1 MKNLKTHK
9 QSLCSEAVTKAA
21 SAQAR
26 FRVTSIAMGVATA
39 LAVSAPAVLHA
50 QEVEESEN
58 QELEEVVVKGY
69 RRSLQNSFAIKEDSQ
84 QIIEVVTAE
93 DIGKL
98 PDVSIAE
105 SLARLPGLAAQ
116 RLNGRGQVISVRGLS
131 PDFSTALFNGREQV
145 SVGDN
150 RGVEFDQYPSELLS
164 GVVVYKTPDA
174 SLLGQGLAGTS
185 DLQSIRPLA
194 QSERVLAVNARYI
207 LSDEALNSDGED
219 DGYRFN
225 VTYADKFFD
234 ETLGV
239 AIGFA
244 SLDNPSQGTE
254 FRGWGYPDV
263 DGNLVLGGHDSLVR
277 SSTLERDSVMAV
289 IEYQPTDRSA
299 HTFDLFH
306 SKFEETDLLR
316 GVEGGLQWSGAQLQS
331 GFNATDGFINNGTY
345 TGVKYVVRNDVESR
359 DADLF
364 AAGYNYEYRVSDNW
378 VAEIDLSHSS
388 VDRDD
393 RILESY
399 SGLGPN
405 GEGFIGVANFNSG
418 SSGTFF
424 TGNNINYADRS
435 QFSIT
440 DPLGWGGGA
449 PQGQQVGYLNQ
460 PSIED
465 TLNQITISAERSFEG
480 VISSVEFGL
489 NAKNREKS
497 KIADEF
503 ILDIPGSTRENPIR
517 TAALPT
523 QTGFADLSF
532 LGLGQLATYDPR
544 DVLNSGGFQLLRNT
558 NADVAIKSWLVE
570 EDVITAYAQFGL
582 DTQVFGKS
590 LTGNFGVQVI
600 RTDQES
606 RALGAD
612 SANTAIAAPLVGGRE
627 YTEVLPS
634 LNLIYGI
641 AENQYLKFGAARTL
655 ARPRMDELRVSR
667 QFSFNP
673 QLVNSTDPNMSPWSG
688 SGGNPELDPW
698 LANSIDLSY
707 EWYFADRAGYLAL
720 AYFYKDLD
728 SYVFNTNE
736 LVDFTP
742 LLGAIGSFQPV
753 QTTGFLNRPV
763 NGEGGRV
770 DGFEAAITITS
781 ELFTNALP
789 GLGLTVNYTST
800 DSAVRAD
807 PDDDE
812 FITLPGLSDEVWNA
826 TLFYEIGG
834 FSARVSQRH
843 RSDFL
848 GEIQGFGAG
857 REFRTVGEETIL
869 DAQVSYEIQEG
880 RYAGLTFYLQGNNLT
895 DEPFVTFNTQDDSRQ
910 VINFEEYGPTYLVGA
925 SYKF

>member
-1 MKNLKTHK
+1 MKKYKT
-9 QSLCSEAVTKAA
+9 QVENEFSNSSV
-21 SAQAR
+21 R
-26 FRVTSIAMGVATA
+26 FRATGVAMGVAAA
-39 LAVSAPAVLHA
+39 LTMAHSTTSFA
-50 QEVEESEN
+50 QEDIAADNVELDEI
-58 QELEEVVVKGY
+58 VVKGY
-69 RRSLQNSFAIKEDSQ
+69 RRSLQNSFALKEESQ

-194 QSERVLAVNARYI
+194 QTDRVMALNVRYI
-207 LSDEALNSDGED
+207 VSDDALNSDGDD
-219 DGYRFN
+219 DGYRVN
-225 VTYADKFFD
+225 ATYVDKFLD
-234 ETLGV
+234 DTLGV

-244 SLDNPSQGTE
+244 SLNNPSQGTE

-263 DGNLVLGGHDSLVR
+263 NGDLVLGGHDSLVR
-277 SSTLERDSVMAV
+277 TSTLERDAFMAV
-289 IEYQPTDRSA
+289 VEYQPTDRVA
-299 HTFDLFH
+299 HTFDLYY

-316 GVEGGLQWSGAQLQS
+316 GVEGGLQWSGAQLQP
-331 GFNATDGFINNGTY
+331 GFTANNGFITDGTY

-364 AAGYNYEYRVSDNW
+364 ALGYKFEYQISDEW
-378 VAEIDLSHSS
+378 AATVDLSHSS

-393 RILESY
+393 QILESY
-399 SGLGPN
+399 SGLGPSDQ
-405 GEGFIGVANFNSG
+405 GYVGVANFNLSG
-418 SSGTFF
+418 SGAFF
-424 TGNNINYADRS
+424 SGNNINYADRT

-449 PQGQQVGYLNQ
+449 PEGQQVGYLNQ

-465 TLNQITISAERSFEG
+465 TLNQITLSAERALEG
-480 VISSVEFGL
+480 SLSSIEFGV
-489 NAKNREKS
+489 NYKNREKQ

-503 ILDIPGSTRENPIR
+503 ILDIPGSTRANPIR
-517 TAALPT
+517 TMALPNAS
-523 QTGFADLSF
+523 GFADLSF
-532 LGLGQLATYDPR
+532 LGLGSLAAYDPR
-544 DVLNSGGFQLLRNT
+544 DILNSGGFQLLRNPS
-558 NADVAIKSWLVE
+558 ADVTEKSWLVE
-570 EDVITAYAQFGL
+570 EDVLTAYVQVGL
-582 DTQVFGKS
+582 DTELGGKA
-590 LTGNFGVQVI
+590 LTGNFGVQVV

-606 RALGAD
+606 RALGAV
-612 SANTAIAAPLVGGRE
+612 SGNSAIAAPISGGKTF
-627 YTEVLPS
+627 TEVLPS
-634 LNLIYGI
+634 LNLIYNV
-641 AENQYLKFGAARTL
+641 AENQYLKFGAARTM
-655 ARPRMDELRVSR
+655 ARPRMDEMRVSR

-673 QLVNSTDPNMSPWSG
+673 QLVNSVDPNMSPWGG

-707 EWYFADRAGYLAL
+707 EWYFADRAGYFAL

-728 SYVFNTNE
+728 SYVFKTNE

-742 LLGAIGSFQPV
+742 LLGTIGSFQPA

-763 NGEGGRV
+763 NGEGGSV
-770 DGFEAAITITS
+770 DGFEVALTVTS
-781 ELFTNALP
+781 EMFSDSFP
-789 GLGLTVNYTST
+789 GLGLTVNYTNT
-800 DSAVRAD
+800 DSAVKAD
-807 PDDDE
+807 PSDTE
-812 FITLPGLSDEVWNA
+812 TITLPGLSEDVWNA
-826 TLFYEIGG
+826 TLFYENGG
-834 FSARVSQRH
+834 FSARISQRY

-848 GEIQGFGAG
+848 GELQGFGAG
-857 REFRTVGEETIL
+857 REFRTVAEESIV
-869 DAQVSYEIQEG
+869 DAQISYEIQEG
-880 RYAGLTFYLQGNNLT
+880 RYAGLTFYLQGNNLN
-895 DEPFVTFNTQDDSRQ
+895 DEPFVTYNTQDDSRQ
-910 VINFEEYGPTYLVGA
+910 IINYEEYGPTYLIGA

>member
-1 MKNLKTHK
+1 MKNHITHV
-9 QSLCSEAVTKAA
+9 QAEATKK
-21 SAQAR
+21 R
-26 FRVTSIAMGVATA
+26 FRATSVALGVAAA
-39 LAVSAPAVLHA
+39 LMASAPAVVNA
-50 QEVEESEN
+50 QSNVVSESG
-58 QELEEVVVKGY
+58 ELDEVVVKGY
-69 RRSLQNSFAIKEDSQ
+69 RRSLQNSFALKEDSQ

-185 DLQSIRPLA
+185 DLQSIRPLS
-194 QSERVLAVNARYI
+194 QNERVLALNLRYI
-207 LSDEALNSDGED
+207 VSDEALNSDGDD
-219 DGYRFN
+219 DGYRLN
-225 VTYADKFFD
+225 ATYVDKFLD
-234 ETLGV
+234 DTLGV
-239 AIGFA
+239 AVGFA
-244 SLDNPSQGTE
+244 SLNSPSQGTE

-277 SSTLERDSVMAV
+277 TSTLERDAVMAV
-289 IEYQPTDRSA
+289 VEYQPTDRVA
-299 HTFDLFH
+299 HTFDLYY

-316 GVEGGLQWSGAQLQS
+316 GVEGGLQWSGAQLQP

-364 AAGYNYEYRVSDNW
+364 AVGYKFEYQVNDQW
-378 VAEIDLSHSS
+378 AATVDLSHSS

-393 RILESY
+393 QILESY
-399 SGLGPN
+399 SGLGPSDQ
-405 GEGFIGVANFNSG
+405 GYVGVANFRVNERG
-418 SSGTFF
+418 AFF
-424 TGNNINYADRS
+424 SGNNINYSDRS
-435 QFSIT
+435 QFSLT

-449 PQGQQVGYLNQ
+449 PQGQQVGYLNR

-465 TLNQITISAERSFEG
+465 TLNQITISAERSLDGPF
-480 VISSVEFGL
+480 SSIEIGANF
-489 NAKNREKS
+489 KNREKS

-503 ILDIPGSTRENPIR
+503 ILDLPGNTRDNPVR
-517 TAALPT
+517 TGALPT
-523 QTGFADLSF
+523 QSGVADLSF
-532 LGLGQLATYDPR
+532 LGLGNLATYDPR

-558 NADVAIKSWLVE
+558 NADVAIKSWVVE
-570 EDVITAYAQFGL
+570 EDVLTGYVQVGL
-582 DTQVFGKS
+582 DTELFGKS
-590 LTGNFGVQVI
+590 LAGNFGVQVI

-612 SANTAIAAPLVGGRE
+612 SANAAIAAPLVGGKKF
-627 YTEVLPS
+627 TEVLPS
-634 LNLIYGI
+634 LNLIYSV
-641 AENQYLKFGAARTL
+641 ADNQYLKLGLARTM
-655 ARPRMDELRVSR
+655 ARPRMDEMRVSR

-673 QLVNSTDPNMSPWSG
+673 QLVNSTDPNMSPWGG

-698 LANSIDLSY
+698 LANSLDLSY
-707 EWYFADRAGYLAL
+707 EWYFADRAGYFAL

-736 LVDFTP
+736 QVDFTP
-742 LLGAIGSFQPV
+742 LLGTIGNFQPV

-763 NGEGGRV
+763 NGEGGSV
-770 DGFEAAITITS
+770 DGFEAALTVTS
-781 ELFTNALP
+781 EMFTEALP
-789 GLGLTVNYTST
+789 GLGLTINYTST
-800 DSAVRAD
+800 DSAVKAD
-807 PDDDE
+807 PTDE
-812 FITLPGLSDEVWNA
+812 DTITLPGLSDKVWNA

-834 FSARVSQRH
+834 FSARVSQRY

-857 REFRTVGEETIL
+857 REFRTVAEESIV
-869 DAQVSYEIQEG
+869 DAQLSYEIQEG
-880 RYAGLTFYLQGNNLT
+880 RYAGLTFYLQGNNLN
-895 DEPFVTFNTQDDSRQ
+895 DEPFVTYNTQDDARQ
-910 VINFEEYGPTYLVGA
+910 IVNYEKYGPTYLVGA

>member
-1 MKNLKTHK
+1 MKNLITHK
-9 QSLCSEAVTKAA
+9 QALGAEADKRAA
-21 SAQAR
+21 GTSAR
-26 FRVTSIAMGVATA
+26 FRVTSVAMGVAAA
-39 LAVSAPAVLHA
+39 LAVSAPAALFA
-50 QEVEESEN
+50 QQADESEN
-58 QELEEVVVKGY
+58 TELEEVVVKGY
-69 RRSLQNSFAIKEDSQ
+69 RRSLQNSFALKEESQ
-84 QIIEVVTAE
+84 QIIEVITAE

-194 QSERVLAVNARYI
+194 QTERVLAVNARYI

-225 VTYADKFFD
+225 VTYADKFLD
-234 ETLGV
+234 DTLGV

-254 FRGWGYPDV
+254 FRGWGYPEV

-277 SSTLERDSVMAV
+277 SSTLQRDSVMAV
-289 IEYQPTDRSA
+289 IEYQPTDRAA
-299 HTFDLFH
+299 HTFDLFY

-316 GVEGGLQWSGAQLQS
+316 GVEGGLQWSSAQLQP
-331 GFNATDGFINNGTY
+331 GFNATNGFINNGTY

-364 AAGYNYEYRVSDNW
+364 AVGYNYEYQVNDTW
-378 VAEIDLSHSS
+378 VAELDLSHSS

-393 RILESY
+393 QILESY

-418 SSGTFF
+418 ASGAFF

-465 TLNQITISAERSFEG
+465 TLNQITISAERSFDG

-489 NAKNREKS
+489 NAKSREKS
-497 KIADEF
+497 KVADEF

-517 TAALPT
+517 TAALPV
-523 QTGFADLSF
+523 QSGFADLSF

-570 EDVITAYAQFGL
+570 EDVLTAYVQFGL
-582 DTQVFGKS
+582 NTEVFGKS
-590 LTGNFGVQVI
+590 LTGNVGVQVI
-600 RTDQES
+600 RTDQQS

-612 SANTAIAAPLVGGRE
+612 SANAAIAAPLVGGRE

-634 LNLIYGI
+634 LNLIYNL

-688 SGGNPELDPW
+688 SGGNPELAPW

-707 EWYFADRAGYLAL
+707 EWYFADRAGYLSL

-742 LLGAIGSFQPV
+742 LLGTIGNFQPV

-763 NGEGGRV
+763 NGEGGKV

-781 ELFTNALP
+781 ELFTDALP
-789 GLGLTVNYTST
+789 GLGLTLNYTST

-807 PDDDE
+807 PTDEE

-826 TLFYEIGG
+826 TLFYEVGG

-857 REFRTVGEETIL
+857 REFRTVAEETIV
-869 DAQVSYEIQEG
+869 DAQLSYEIQEG

-910 VINFEEYGPTYLVGA
+910 VVNFEEYGPTYLVGA

>member
-1 MKNLKTHK
+1 MKNLITHK
-9 QSLCSEAVTKAA
+9 QALGAEADKRAA
-21 SAQAR
+21 GTSAR
-26 FRVTSIAMGVATA
+26 FRVTSVAMGVAAA
-39 LAVSAPAVLHA
+39 LAVSAPAALFA
-50 QEVEESEN
+50 QQADESEN
-58 QELEEVVVKGY
+58 IELEEVVVKGY
-69 RRSLQNSFAIKEDSQ
+69 RRSLQNSFALKEESQ
-84 QIIEVVTAE
+84 QIIEVITAE

-194 QSERVLAVNARYI
+194 QTERVLAVNARYI

-225 VTYADKFFD
+225 VTYADKFLD
-234 ETLGV
+234 DTLGV

-254 FRGWGYPDV
+254 FRGWGYPEV

-277 SSTLERDSVMAV
+277 SSTLQRDSVMAV
-289 IEYQPTDRSA
+289 IEYQPTDRAA
-299 HTFDLFH
+299 HTFDLFY

-316 GVEGGLQWSGAQLQS
+316 GVEGGLQWSSAQLQP
-331 GFNATDGFINNGTY
+331 GFNATNGFINNGTY

-364 AAGYNYEYRVSDNW
+364 AVGYNYEYQVNDRW
-378 VAEIDLSHSS
+378 VAELDLSHSS

-393 RILESY
+393 QILESY

-418 SSGTFF
+418 ASGAFF

-465 TLNQITISAERSFEG
+465 TLNQITISAERSFDG

-489 NAKNREKS
+489 NAKSREKS
-497 KIADEF
+497 KVADEF

-517 TAALPT
+517 TAALPV
-523 QTGFADLSF
+523 QSGFADLSF

-570 EDVITAYAQFGL
+570 EDVLTAYVQFGL
-582 DTQVFGKS
+582 NTEVFGKS
-590 LTGNFGVQVI
+590 LTGNVGVQVI
-600 RTDQES
+600 RTDQQS

-612 SANTAIAAPLVGGRE
+612 SANAAIAAPLVGGRE

-634 LNLIYGI
+634 LNLIYNL

-688 SGGNPELDPW
+688 SGGNPELAPW

-707 EWYFADRAGYLAL
+707 EWYFADRAGYLSL

-742 LLGAIGSFQPV
+742 LLGTIGNFQPV

-763 NGEGGRV
+763 NGEGGKV

-781 ELFTNALP
+781 ELFTDALP
-789 GLGLTVNYTST
+789 GLGLTLNYTST

-807 PDDDE
+807 PTDEE

-826 TLFYEIGG
+826 TLFYEVGG

-857 REFRTVGEETIL
+857 REFRTVAEETIV
-869 DAQVSYEIQEG
+869 DAQLSYEIQEG

-910 VINFEEYGPTYLVGA
+910 VVNFEEYGPTYLVGA

>member
-1 MKNLKTHK
+1 MKNHTTQV
-9 QSLCSEAVTKAA
+9 QSETVKC
-21 SAQAR
+21 R
-26 FRVTSIAMGVATA
+26 FRATSVALGVAATLMA
-39 LAVSAPAVLHA
+39 SAPAVVYA
-50 QEVEESEN
+50 QSDVVSEN
-58 QELEEVVVKGY
+58 GELDEVVVKGY
-69 RRSLQNSFAIKEDSQ
+69 RRSLQNSFALKEDSQ
-84 QIIEVVTAE
+84 QIIEVITAE

-194 QSERVLAVNARYI
+194 QSDRVLALNLRYI
-207 LSDEALNSDGED
+207 VSDEALNSDGDD
-219 DGYRFN
+219 DGYRLN
-225 VTYADKFFD
+225 ATYVDKFLD
-234 ETLGV
+234 DTLGV
-239 AIGFA
+239 AVGFA
-244 SLDNPSQGTE
+244 SLNSPSQGTE

-263 DGNLVLGGHDSLVR
+263 NGNLVLGGHDSLVR
-277 SSTLERDSVMAV
+277 TSTLERDAMMAV
-289 IEYQPTDRSA
+289 IEYQPSDRVA
-299 HTFDLFH
+299 HTFDLYY

-316 GVEGGLQWSGAQLQS
+316 GVEGGLQWSGAQLQP
-331 GFNATDGFINNGTY
+331 GFNATDGFVNNGTY

-364 AAGYNYEYRVSDNW
+364 AVGYKFDYQISDQW
-378 VAEIDLSHSS
+378 SATVDLSHSS
-388 VDRDD
+388 VDRKDQ
-393 RILESY
+393 ILESY
-399 SGLGPN
+399 SGLGPSD
-405 GEGFIGVANFNSG
+405 EGYVGVANFQVSG
-418 SSGTFF
+418 SGAFF
-424 TGNNINYADRS
+424 SGNNINYNDRS
-435 QFSIT
+435 QFSLT

-465 TLNQITISAERSFEG
+465 TLNQITISAERSLDGPF
-480 VISSVEFGL
+480 SSIEVGANF
-489 NAKNREKS
+489 KNREKS

-503 ILDIPGSTRENPIR
+503 ILDLPGNTRDNPIR
-517 TAALPT
+517 TGALPT
-523 QTGFADLSF
+523 QSGIADLSF
-532 LGLGQLATYDPR
+532 LGLGNLATYDPR

-558 NADVAIKSWLVE
+558 NADVAIKSWVVE
-570 EDVITAYAQFGL
+570 EDVLTGYVQVGL
-582 DTQVFGKS
+582 DTEVFGKS
-590 LTGNFGVQVI
+590 LAGNFGVQVI

-612 SANTAIAAPLVGGRE
+612 SANTAISAPLVGGKKF
-627 YTEVLPS
+627 TEVLPS
-634 LNLIYGI
+634 LNLIYSV
-641 AENQYLKFGAARTL
+641 AENQYLKFGLARTM
-655 ARPRMDELRVSR
+655 ARPRMDEMRVSR

-673 QLVNSTDPNMSPWSG
+673 QLVNSTDPNMSPWGG

-698 LANSIDLSY
+698 LANSLDLSY
-707 EWYFADRAGYLAL
+707 EWYFADRAGYMAL

-742 LLGAIGSFQPV
+742 LLGQIGNFQPV
-753 QTTGFLNRPV
+753 QTSGFLNRPV
-763 NGEGGRV
+763 NGEGGKV
-770 DGFEAAITITS
+770 DGFEAALTLTS
-781 ELFTNALP
+781 EMFTDALP
-789 GLGLTVNYTST
+789 GLGLTINYTST
-800 DSAVRAD
+800 DSSVKAD
-807 PDDDE
+807 PSDE
-812 FITLPGLSDEVWNA
+812 DTITLPGLSDEVWNA

-834 FSARVSQRH
+834 FSARVSQRY

-857 REFRTVGEETIL
+857 REFRTVAEESIV

-880 RYAGLTFYLQGNNLT
+880 RYAGLTFYLQGNNLN
-895 DEPFVTFNTQDDSRQ
+895 DEPFVTYNSQDDSRQ
-910 VINFEEYGPTYLVGA
+910 IVNYEKYGPTYLIGA